1 MPSINKI
8 DSDIILNLKIVARG
22 NLLKTIGVIIN
33 AQTKKIPI
41 TKYHFKFIKPQ
52 MNKDIHDGKVKVV
65 IALSRD
71 VCGIGR
77 SPLIST
83 LIV

>member
-52 MNKDIHDGKVKVV
+52 INKFKKKPFKTIGLETPNLVKSEKETF
-65 IALSRD
+65 LS
-71 VCGIGR
+71 
-77 SPLIST
+77 T
-83 LIV
+83 

>member
-1 MPSINKI
+1 M
-8 DSDIILNLKIVARG
+8 
-22 NLLKTIGVIIN
+22 N

-71 VCGIGR
+71 VWGIGR